1 MTQLT
6 VKTNTRHFTAVM
18 DENRQDV
25 DLGNGS
31 MHRGNT
37 LRLILADGGSMSVQA
52 SEYHY
57 CSPRINLDSY
67 AGYNSFEIGFPNKH
81 YPELDKYQDY
91 SPSGDPTDSVYA
103 YVPLEV
109 VEQLINS
116 AGGVTGV
123 LMT

>member
-6 VKTNTRHFTAVM
+6 VNPNTRHFTAFM
-18 DENRQDV
+18 DESRQDI
-25 DLGNGS
+25 DLGQFR
-31 MHRGNT
+31 MHRGNA

-67 AGYNSFEIGFPNKH
+67 AGYNEFEIGFPNKH
-81 YPELDKYQDY
+81 YPELDKYQDMD
-91 SPSGDPTDSVYA
+91 GDPTDSVYA
-103 YVPLEV
+103 YVPKEV
-109 VEQLINS
+109 LEQLIDS

-123 LMT
+123 LA